1 MSTKVPMLMVDST
14 MVYLI
19 YKGSII
25 FTVKLDKVQEA
36 ILALIGMFYLLDI
49 DYARY
54 HELGFTVLQNII
66 FEDKNTPGDLI
77 NLFTA
82 AMAEYAKFKNN

>member
-1 MSTKVPMLMVDST
+1 V
-14 MVYLI
+14 
-19 YKGSII
+19 
-25 FTVKLDKVQEA
+25 F

-77 NLFTA
+77 NVFTA
-82 AMAEYAKFKNN
+82 AMAEYAKFKNNKTLYGALTRWGYTTTHITVQCT